1 MTPKSILFVCWG
13 NICRSPA
20 AENVFRHLIDQ
31 EGLTNEFTCDSAGT
45 LGYHQGEP
53 PDSRMQAAGR
63 KRGIEFTG
71 LSRKFDEVTDFI
83 EFDLVLAMDRKN
95 MFDLQALDSRNEY
108 TDKLHLFGEFIDPQ
122 NPPEVPDPYYGGKD
136 GFDQVMD
143 LVEEGCRGI
152 IEQLRHKD

>member
-108 TDKLHLFGEFIDPQ
+108 TDKLRLFGEFIDPQ